1 MLYIICES
9 YRRFIQLVF
18 GAEIFS
24 FPLLQKLRGLM
35 YKTCYHIGKSPV
47 IEHGIRIARTH
58 GIKNGNVTIGDH
70 VTLGH
75 HVYLDATGTIEI
87 GDYVTISA
95 YATVFPHSHP
105 TIRGWAMQKPKP
117 TDTHCV
123 HIGNCVTIYAHSIIL
138 PSVHYIG
145 ENAVIAAGS
154 VVTHDVPD
162 NTVVAGN
169 PAKIIKFIEAEDV
182 QGK

>member
-1 MLYIICES
+1 MLYIICEG
-9 YRRFIQLVF
+9 YRRFIQLIF

-24 FPLLQKLRGLM
+24 FPILQKLRGLM
-35 YKTCYHIGKSPV
+35 YKTCYKIGKSPT
-47 IEHGIRIARTH
+47 IEHGVRIARTH
-58 GIKNGNVTIGDH
+58 GIKSGRVTIGDR

-95 YATVFPHSHP
+95 NTTVFSHSHP
-105 TIRGWAMQKPKP
+105 PKMGWARAKKRE
-117 TDTHCV
+117 TELHRIVICDDAL
-123 HIGNCVTIYAHSIIL
+123 IYANVTIL

-145 ENAVIAAGS
+145 KNAIIGAGS

-162 NTVVAGN
+162 YTVVAGN
-169 PAKIIKFIEAEDV
+169 PASEIKKATE
-182 QGK
+182 